1 MRTPPSPKLDGD
13 SSTPTGTAS
22 NGLVLYKLMNI
33 GHQFDMETAPIKWD
47 LTSVTVDADEVEAEV
62 GTACRRFAVR
72 YRERIGALSPEE
84 LADALAE
91 LARIRGA
98 LVHLTGVAR
107 LRVAVNVDGAAERAA
122 GAQADAVA
130 AGAEELLRFFELEW
144 LALPES

>member
-33 GHQFDMETAPIKWD
+33 GHQFDMETAPIQWN
-47 LTSVTVDADEVEAEV
+47 LASVAVDADEVEAEV
-62 GTACRRFAVR
+62 GTACRRVAVR
-72 YRERIGALSPEE
+72 YRARIGSLSPDE

-107 LRVAVNVDGAAERAA
+107 PRVALNADGAAERPA
-122 GAQADAVA
+122 GPQAD
-130 AGAEELLRFFELEW
+130 
-144 LALPES
+144 P